1 MIYTKQ
7 AITLTDQIN
16 ILKQRGLTIDDEN
29 EALDVLGH
37 VSYFRLAGYWRPLE
51 QDKQR
56 HIFKPNSHFS
66 TVVSLYRFDTELRM
80 LIFSAIQRIEIAVR
94 TKMIQHVALK
104 HGPFWFMDTALASN
118 NSIHVF
124 CLNNLKQELSR
135 SSDEFIKEHFRKY
148 SSPSFPP
155 VWKTLEVASM
165 GTLSKL
171 YNNLN
176 DFKVRKRIAHDFNLP
191 EHQCMGS
198 WLRSLT
204 VVRNAC
210 AHHARLWNAHISIT
224 PQTSVKMRGTW
235 INDLQFPQDKL
246 YPQLC
251 CIAYWLNSIDA
262 NNHFTSDVKALL
274 AKYPMADVRAMGFTA
289 NWKAEPLW
297 K

>member
-7 AITLTDQIN
+7 AITLEDQIN
-16 ILKQRGLTIDDEN
+16 ILKQRGLILNDED
-29 EALDVLGH
+29 ETLDVLGH
-37 VSYFRLAGYWRPLE
+37 ISYFRLAGYWRPLE

-80 LIFSAIQRIEIAVR
+80 LIFSAIQQIEIAVR

-104 HGPFWFMDTALASN
+104 HA
-118 NSIHVF
+118 F

-289 NWKAEPLW
+289 NWKTEPLW

>member
-7 AITLTDQIN
+7 AITLEDQIN
-16 ILKQRGLTIDDEN
+16 ILKQRGLILNDED
-29 EALDVLGH
+29 ETLDVLGH
-37 VSYFRLAGYWRPLE
+37 ISYFRLAGYWRPLE

-80 LIFSAIQRIEIAVR
+80 LIFSAIQQIEIAVR

-118 NSIHVF
+118 SGIHAF

-224 PQTSVKMRGTW
+224 PQTSVKMRGT
-235 INDLQFPQDKL
+235 
-246 YPQLC
+246 
-251 CIAYWLNSIDA
+251 
-262 NNHFTSDVKALL
+262 
-274 AKYPMADVRAMGFTA
+274 
-289 NWKAEPLW
+289 
-297 K
+297 

>member
-1 MIYTKQ
+1 
-7 AITLTDQIN
+7 
-16 ILKQRGLTIDDEN
+16 
-29 EALDVLGH
+29 
-37 VSYFRLAGYWRPLE
+37 
-51 QDKQR
+51 
-56 HIFKPNSHFS
+56 
-66 TVVSLYRFDTELRM
+66 M
-80 LIFSAIQRIEIAVR
+80 LIFSAIQQIEIAVR

-104 HGPFWFMDTALASN
+104 HGPFWFMDTDLASN
-118 NSIHVF
+118 SGIHAF

-176 DFKVRKRIAHDFNLP
+176 DFKVRKCIAHDFNLP

-251 CIAYWLNSIDA
+251 CIAYWLNSIDS